1 MATRR
6 YTPRI
11 RQVQILQRQER
22 VAAAAAELHAEK
34 GGVATSYSDIAR
46 RAGVSLPTVHSYF
59 PTQAALMSAC
69 TGHVG
74 ARAPVLPVPAILA
87 APDLH
92 AATRTLVDAMDR
104 LHAYFEPW
112 ASWRQETAIS
122 FLADLN
128 ATHRAQLT
136 GVLIKLLDRFGK
148 GSQASHAAV
157 WESLLSFDLWQRLVR
172 QHGMKRVRV
181 RAILTDL
188 LMAAL
193 GPAPSTVIQPGPR
206 KGS

>member
-34 GGVATSYSDIAR
+34 GVVATSYTDIAR

-69 TGHVG
+69 TGHVE
-74 ARAPVLPVPAILA
+74 ARAPGLPVPAILD

-92 AATRTLVDAMDR
+92 AAARTLVDAMDR

-112 ASWRQETAIS
+112 ASWRQETAIP

-136 GVLIKLLDRFGK
+136 GVLIQLLDRHLK
-148 GSQASHAAV
+148 GLQVSPAAV
-157 WESLLSFDLWQRLVR
+157 WESLLSFDIWQRLVR
-172 QHGMKRVRV
+172 QHGLKRGRV

-193 GPAPSTVIQPGPR
+193 GPAPSTTIQPGPR
-206 KGS
+206 KRS